1 MVFLPTILN
10 SNLEGV
16 AMKLLMTMFLFLFI
30 FLHPGSPC
38 ICEVGQSPEKTETG
52 VIVVAHGAPVKIWT
66 DKVLNIV
73 EKVNS
78 PFPLETAFLDYH
90 KEKTLA
96 NAINRLEDRGAM
108 NILVVHLS
116 PSSYSVHHEEI
127 KYLLNLREDL
137 GIYTEE
143 ADPPIKSN
151 IKKFVV
157 SPAMDHHPLV
167 ADILTDYTRA
177 LSRNP
182 ENESLI
188 LLGHGPVEEL
198 ANIVWVRQLEHMG
211 KMIRAQLRF
220 REIVCMTMRNDSAD
234 LIREQAIIDLRRTVK
249 RLKKE
254 GRVIVVPYL
263 LGKGGFH
270 KDLQS
275 HLKGMI
281 SPEDICMKGVISHL
295 NTARWIE
302 DIINRGLDQPYLAP
316 INRNWSTYDYET
328 GKPVGTHRYGFM

>member
-1 MVFLPTILN
+1 
-10 SNLEGV
+10 
-16 AMKLLMTMFLFLFI
+16 MKLLMTMFLFLFI

-66 DKVLNIV
+66 DKVLSLV
-73 EKVNS
+73 ERVNS
-78 PFPLETAFLDYH
+78 PYPVEVAFLDYH

-96 NAINRLEDRGAM
+96 SSINRLEDRGAV

-127 KYLLNLREDL
+127 KYLLNLRKDL

-143 ADPPIKSN
+143 AGPPIKSN
-151 IKKFVV
+151 IKKIVV
-157 SPAMDHHPLV
+157 SPAMDHHLLV
-167 ADILTDYTRA
+167 VDILTDYARE
-177 LSRNP
+177 LSKNS

-198 ANIVWVRQLEHMG
+198 ANIVWVRQLEHIG
-211 KMIRAQLRF
+211 KMMRAQLRF

-249 RLKKE
+249 RLQNE
-254 GRVIVVPYL
+254 GRVIVIPYL
-263 LGKGGFH
+263 LGKGRFH

-275 HLKGMI
+275 YLKGMI
-281 SPEDICMKGVISHL
+281 PPEDICMKGVISHP
-295 NTARWIE
+295 NAAKWIE
-302 DIINRGLDQPYLAP
+302 ETIKRGLDQPYLAP
-316 INRNWSTYDYET
+316 INRNWSAYDYET
-328 GKPVGTHRYGFM
+328 GKPQGTHRYGFL